1 SLLVMLVKAA
11 VTTGLLRLSG
21 ARAGTAA
28 EAGVLM
34 ASPSETTLIVLG
46 VAGAAG
52 LISPS
57 TAAFWTTVTAI
68 GLTATPLLAKAGSAV
83 AQLIERSKMEE

>member
-1 SLLVMLVKAA
+1 MLVKAA

-34 ASPSETTLIVLG
+34 ASPSRDDADRAG

-57 TAAFWTTVTAI
+57 TAAF
-68 GLTATPLLAKAGSAV
+68 
-83 AQLIERSKMEE
+83 